1 MIPSTSLPA
10 DPCWLLETSLIDLT
24 DRKLCKNNTN
34 DGSNMEIKTFNV
46 LPLLSAPQMSSQYM
60 IFDIPKYTGTLQYN
74 IGHCVSGLF
83 PIFHAGGS
91 LWFLKGIL

>member
-24 DRKLCKNNTN
+24 DRNLCKNNTN
-34 DGSNMEIKTFNV
+34 DGSNMEIKSFNV

-60 IFDIPKYTGTLQYN
+60 ILLFQNTRALCNTTL
-74 IGHCVSGLF
+74 VTV
-83 PIFHAGGS
+83 
-91 LWFLKGIL
+91 

>member
-60 IFDIPKYTGTLQYN
+60 ILLFQNTRALCNTTL
-74 IGHCVSGLF
+74 VTV
-83 PIFHAGGS
+83 
-91 LWFLKGIL
+91 